1 MKYPIFL
8 AIGFLMTGCSP
19 ERPDAQQIID
29 QAIAVSGG
37 EKYLASTVAFDF
49 RERHY
54 VGKRN
59 GGTYSYERI
68 TEDSSQ
74 TIHDYVTNSGFRREI
89 QGEIVTVPDSLAS
102 RYSAS
107 VNSVLYFALLPYGLN
122 DPSVK
127 KEYLGETEVEG
138 DKYHKLQITF
148 QAEGGGEDFEDVYHY
163 WIHATKFTI
172 GYLAYS
178 FQENDET
185 SFRFRKAYNPRQV
198 NGITFLDYVNYK
210 PEHHSIPL
218 AEAENL
224 FKEGKLQQLSIIEL
238 KNITVQ

>member
-1 MKYPIFL
+1 MKYLIL
-8 AIGFLMTGCSP
+8 LTIGSLMIGCAPKS
-19 ERPDAQQIID
+19 PDAQQIID

-37 EKYLASTVAFDF
+37 EKYLSSTIAFDF

-68 TEDSSQ
+68 TQDSSQ
-74 TIHDYVTNSGFRREI
+74 TIHDYVTNSGFRREVD
-89 QGEIVTVPDSLAS
+89 GEFVTVPDSLAS

-127 KEYLGETEVEG
+127 KEYLGETELEG
-138 DKYHKLQITF
+138 EKYHKLQITF

-163 WIHATKFTI
+163 WIHPTTFTI

-198 NGITFLDYVNYK
+198 NGITFLDYINYK
-210 PEHHSIPL
+210 PEHPSTSL

-224 FKEGKLQQLSIIEL
+224 FKEDQLQQLSVIEL